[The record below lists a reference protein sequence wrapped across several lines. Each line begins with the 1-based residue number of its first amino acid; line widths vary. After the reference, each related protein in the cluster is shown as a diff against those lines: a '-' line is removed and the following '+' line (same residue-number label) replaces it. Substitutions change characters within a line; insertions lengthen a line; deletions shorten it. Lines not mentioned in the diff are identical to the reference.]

1 MDKALRLEI
10 LRQVETGELSLEKAS
25 ELLHQLEKPGSTD
38 LTSPVVPEFPAPEEP
53 AEKFSQVNS
62 SKVEIKKPGW
72 AFVFWLIPMVF
83 GGLIIVSATSWLY
96 QSYTTFGLG
105 FRFWLSWIPFL
116 IGLLLVYLGFVLN
129 QARWIHIHIRQPEG
143 QKPARIIIG
152 FPLPVRLMLKLLPL
166 FRNKLPENFQE
177 MDLES
182 MLNSL
187 DESISA
193 EDPIVINVDDED
205 GSKVEIYIG

>member
-1 MDKALRLEI
+1 MDTGLRLDI
-10 LRQVETGELSLEKAS
+10 LRQVEAGELSLEKAA
-25 ELLHQLEKPGSTD
+25 ELLNHLETAQVTESPNQEVKPTPTIEFSNDGDLKVGSPKND
-38 LTSPVVPEFPAPEEP
+38 
-53 AEKFSQVNS
+53 
-62 SKVEIKKPGW
+62 IKKPGW
-72 AFVFWLIPMVF
+72 AFVFWLIPIVF

-96 QSYTTFGLG
+96 QSYANVGLG

-143 QKPARIIIG
+143 EKPSRIIIG
-152 FPLPVRLMLKLLPL
+152 FPLPVRLMMKLLPL
-166 FRNKLPENFQE
+166 FRNKLPTNIQD
-177 MDLES
+177 MDLEE

-187 DESISA
+187 DESISSD
-193 EDPIVINVDDED
+193 DPIVINVDDED